1 MNKNFLN
8 EASAVIKENIGL
20 ETAVMYQD
28 FFENKGLADP
38 KQIFNIYENLLL
50 EFLGPKAARE
60 PIQKIKNILAKKI

>member
-38 KQIFNIYENLLL
+38 KQIFNIYENYKNLYDIIL
-50 EFLGPKAARE
+50 F
-60 PIQKIKNILAKKI
+60 IFFVFKIK